1 MKKAILFVFIAL
13 SILICNAQVIEKAPV
28 PWKAATLSF
37 VLPGGGQIYNK
48 SYLKSGVFFLAEATF
63 LGMSIYHHNEMKDF
77 GGKRNSVDE
86 EDFEQYDIYN
96 EDYEFHYK
104 RRNSY
109 YWWLGISI
117 VASIT
122 DAYVDASLWDYDAK
136 KSKIHLNMGDK
147 NIGLSLRF

>member
-1 MKKAILFVFIAL
+1 MKKYVILFVL
-13 SILICNAQVIEKAPV
+13 LITTHMCNAVERETKPV

-37 VLPGGGQIYNK
+37 VLPGGGQVYNK
-48 SYLKSGVFFLAEATF
+48 SYYRAGLFFAAEAAF
-63 LGMSIYHHNEMKDF
+63 LGMSVYHHNEMKDF
-77 GGKRNSVDE
+77 EGKRNSAG
-86 EDFEQYDIYN
+86 EDLDLYALHD
-96 EDYEFHYK
+96 EDYEFHYR

-122 DAYVDASLWDYDAK
+122 DAYVDASLWDFEAK
-136 KSKIHLNMGDK
+136 KSKIHLEMGER